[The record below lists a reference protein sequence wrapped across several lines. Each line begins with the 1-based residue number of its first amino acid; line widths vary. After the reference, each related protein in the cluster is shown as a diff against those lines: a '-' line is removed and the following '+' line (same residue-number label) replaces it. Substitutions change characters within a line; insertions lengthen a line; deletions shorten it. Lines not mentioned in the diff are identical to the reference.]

1 MRKFLNFANQ
11 NNKKN
16 VSNAEEIHKSS
27 MTYFNYLIRLGK
39 KNHHL
44 LAARTVLRSSDE
56 PIFNLLA

>member
-11 NNKKN
+11 NNKKI

-39 KNHHL
+39 KIIIFWL
-44 LAARTVLRSSDE
+44 LEQFSIVLMNQYL
-56 PIFNLLA
+56 IY